1 MNYEVSSDDPQNYTS
16 YTRESNFQS
25 SGIMRME
32 QQVSSDGSYT
42 YDEVSEL
49 SEDATTTEI
58 RNIDKN
64 ENISPETRAHLYAAK
79 IVQNRIP
86 LFEQENQD
94 LRENL
99 HKNNCKNNLRE
110 LLLMVIFL

>member
-1 MNYEVSSDDPQNYTS
+1 MKSVVMIH
-16 YTRESNFQS
+16 RIIHHILESNFQS